1 MTTVA
6 IAGGAAATGILVG
19 GAVVLLFLKWKRRVR
34 QTTSTLTVQPGSEM
48 ITGPMTVPM
57 LPASVDPLTSTA
69 TVQPG
74 SEMITAPMTVSVLP
88 ASVDQGLN
96 DAALEAATQH
106 ELRPPMNVE

>member
-6 IAGGAAATGILVG
+6 IAGGAAAIGILVG
-19 GAVVLLFLKWKRRVR
+19 GAAVLLILKWKRRAR
-34 QTTSTLTVQPGSEM
+34 PPTSTL
-48 ITGPMTVPM
+48 
-57 LPASVDPLTSTA
+57 

-96 DAALEAATQH
+96 DAALEAATQD
-106 ELRPPMNVE
+106 EVRPPRNVE